1 LETVQKEIGI
11 SETKL
16 SAILKENTDM
26 SFKRYLNH
34 IRTEEAKRLLRET
47 DRQVMDIAY
56 KVGYGNI
63 SHFNRV
69 FKEAEN
75 CSPNEYRKTS
85 IEKG

>member
-1 LETVQKEIGI
+1 MT
-11 SETKL
+11 
-16 SAILKENTDM
+16 
-26 SFKRYLNH
+26 YH
-34 IRTEEAKRLLRET
+34 KRLLRET

-75 CSPNEYRKTS
+75 CSPNEYRKIS
-85 IEKG
+85 IQKE